1 MLLTALFILSL
12 VRFVAV
18 LDLVHAAHLDVA
30 KALVQDIQEFTSLL
44 LHIHTIENWW
54 HGPWHLIHMKA
65 LCDLRLAVGLV
76 STGLLG
82 ICPAIFASDVAI
94 RDWIV
99 HNSKFVRVFDYV
111 KYLAIFIFIA
121 FFDWAET
128 VWIITLICL
137 LCG

>member
-30 KALVQDIQEFTSLL
+30 KALVQDIQEFTCFL
-44 LHIHTIENWW
+44 LHVHTIKNWW

-65 LCDLRLAVGLV
+65 LCDLWLAIGPV

-82 ICPAIFASDVAI
+82 ICPAIFASNVAI
-94 RDWIV
+94 RNRIV
-99 HNSKFVRVFDYV
+99 YNTKLVRVFDYV

-121 FFDWAET
+121 FLDRSET